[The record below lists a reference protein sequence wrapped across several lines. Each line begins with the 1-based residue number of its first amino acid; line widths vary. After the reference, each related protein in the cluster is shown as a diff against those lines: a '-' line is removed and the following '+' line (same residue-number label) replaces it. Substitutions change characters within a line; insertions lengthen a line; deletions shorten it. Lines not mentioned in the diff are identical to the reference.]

1 MKKDSLLKSKLLT
14 IGTLV
19 LVTLFS
25 VAGLSL
31 KAQVF
36 CENELVYF
44 NENFGTGTTAVSDP
58 NIIINGPLVYVA
70 NGILETDG
78 TYRKINSTHQ
88 KPEWQISADHTPGDV
103 NGRMLV
109 INGTDGDF
117 YQVVLNINNP
127 FQPGDYGLSAFIMN
141 VNTPGTC
148 SPTVAL
154 LPSLSLTAEYLD
166 ANNNWVKFMGAPF
179 TTTEVPQS
187 ADPTWVQLGGILT
200 LPLLGN
206 YMTHSVRIT
215 IGSATTSGCGNDFAI
230 DDIHFATCPSG
241 GPLPVSFLDIDARQ
255 KGTGVNVEWSTSTEF
270 NNKYYMVERSND
282 GGHTWFTAA
291 RINSQGNSN
300 TRQDYSGFDAKPL
313 VGLNYYRVRQV
324 DFDETSKFSSTVAVK
339 VNIDKTSGSVLANPF
354 RTDIT
359 VDFLSTR
366 SQVLH
371 ARVFDNMGKLVINQ
385 QLNLSEGSNRK
396 VIPAS
401 QLQTGMYIIQVMD
414 DAGNVIV
421 KNKLIKM

>member
-1 MKKDSLLKSKLLT
+1 MAL
-14 IGTLV
+14 GTLV
-19 LVTLFS
+19 LVTLLS
-25 VAGLSL
+25 LSGLSL

-58 NIIINGPLVYVA
+58 NIIANGPLEYVA

-78 TYRKINSTHQ
+78 TYRVINNTQQ
-88 KPEWQISADHTPGDV
+88 KPEWHASNDHTPGDV

-109 INGTDGDF
+109 INGAGGDF
-117 YQVVLNINNP
+117 YQVVINSNNAL
-127 FQPGDYGLSAFIMN
+127 QPGDYGLSAFIMN

-148 SPTVAL
+148 SPTGAL

-166 ANNNWVKFMGAPF
+166 ANNNWVKFMGAPS
-179 TTTEVPQS
+179 TTSEVPQS

-200 LPLLGN
+200 LPVLGN

-215 IGSATTSGCGNDFAI
+215 IGSATIGGCGNDFAV

-241 GPLPVSFLDIDARQ
+241 GPLPVSFLGIDARQ

-270 NNKYYMVERSND
+270 NNKYFMVERSND
-282 GGHTWFTAA
+282 GGHTWFSAA
-291 RINSQGNSN
+291 RVNSQGNSN
-300 TRQDYSGFDAKPL
+300 TRHDYSGFDAKPQ

-324 DFDETSKFSSTVAVK
+324 DFDGTSKFSSTVVVK
-339 VNIDKTSGSVLANPF
+339 VSIDKTSGSVLANPF
-354 RTDIT
+354 RSNIT

-371 ARVFDNMGKLVINQ
+371 ARVFDNMGKVVINQ
-385 QLNLSEGSNRK
+385 QLNLSGGSNRK

-401 QLQTGMYIIQVMD
+401 QLQTGMYIIQVLD
-414 DAGNVIV
+414 DEGNVIV